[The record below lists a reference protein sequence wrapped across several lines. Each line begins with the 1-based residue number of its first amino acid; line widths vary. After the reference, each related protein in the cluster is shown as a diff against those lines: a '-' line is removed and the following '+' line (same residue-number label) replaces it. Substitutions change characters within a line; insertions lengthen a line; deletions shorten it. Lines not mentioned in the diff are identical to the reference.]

1 MLGYW
6 PSHSSVQFSQYQPRM
21 ARKGISFPF
30 SMGVTSCQ
38 GNKCPAARKP
48 QGDWIHAK
56 KPGLQTSSVLALGT
70 EPRNG
75 AG

>member
-1 MLGYW
+1 MLGYR
-6 PSHSSVQFSQYQPRM
+6 PSHSSIQFSQYQIRM

-38 GNKCPAARKP
+38 GNECPTARKP
-48 QGDWIHAK
+48 QRDWIHAEE
-56 KPGLQTSSVLALGT
+56 PGLQTFSVLALGI